1 MSEQRIGRINL
12 KDIDISLETSGSGGN
27 LIRGRIAGA
36 ESASVTLSADDSVA
50 YEGGGYLPVEILDGK
65 ISITGSMSKAWLSND
80 FFKALFPQ
88 QNTDS
93 GLVSVIKPSFTL
105 KASVNNAKSPKRRI
119 EIYGVKFYS
128 INTGD
133 LSPDSYATQA
143 MPFNATGYKF
153 LD

>member
-12 KDIDISLETSGSGGN
+12 KDIDISLETSGAGGA
-27 LIRGRIAGA
+27 LIKGRISGA
-36 ESASVTLSADDSVA
+36 ESATITISTDDIVA

-65 ISITGSMSKAWLSND
+65 VSITGSLNKAWLSND

-88 QNTDS
+88 QNNNS

-105 KASVNNAKSPKRRI
+105 KAAVNNVKSPKRRI

-133 LSPDSYATQA
+133 LSPDSYAVQA
-143 MPFNATGYKF
+143 IPFNATGYKF